1 MSKNKERQMEEHYS
15 IFNGKQLK
23 GLIRR
28 RWKLLLAVVST
39 GLVISLALSVLLP
52 KVYVSKS
59 TLLIDQQVTPENY
72 KGSTPVVQ
80 EDRLQII
87 AQQILNREKL
97 SAIIDQLNL
106 YPDATFR
113 AEREI
118 KIQKMQESIRI
129 KLITA
134 DDLSGRK
141 FYRPGT
147 VAFTLSYEGPDR
159 ETVSHVADALANQ
172 FVEKNIQDR
181 EERASKTA
189 SVLQQSVDQLKA
201 QVDMYSKK
209 LSDFRRDHIGEL
221 PESKAS
227 NSEQI
232 ARLNTA
238 IEQAESNIRVQQ
250 DKKAHLQGQLA
261 GLDPGGS
268 SGDEPASANLRV
280 KQRRLRADLAV
291 LRTKYSEKHPD
302 VVRTRR
308 QIEETDAK
316 INAADSYARK
326 TRQLEELKRKESRL
340 KVSLGP
346 EHPETLKVTEE
357 IRVMNDEIRL
367 AAPIVASSASSD
379 VEPENPVHANLR
391 MQLSTTEMELKSA
404 IQMRDE
410 MRRKIETLY
419 RKNENA
425 SIFETEYNRLV
436 QDYDAAVKKHTE
448 VTNKLMD
455 ANISKTIE
463 ETQQIGNFVIIERAQ
478 IPDTPEKPKRG
489 LIMLVGL
496 FISMSLGIVSAIVME
511 NFDQSVK
518 TPRELQN
525 LTKLPVLSV
534 LPYILTDEER
544 EKRARFDEKF
554 KLLVRCRDVLV
565 ESLMKVLNKMRKLS
579 LGITGK
585 ISKT

>member
-1 MSKNKERQMEEHYS
+1 
-15 IFNGKQLK
+15 
-23 GLIRR
+23 
-28 RWKLLLAVVST
+28 
-39 GLVISLALSVLLP
+39 
-52 KVYVSKS
+52 
-59 TLLIDQQVTPENY
+59 
-72 KGSTPVVQ
+72 
-80 EDRLQII
+80 
-87 AQQILNREKL
+87 
-97 SAIIDQLNL
+97 
-106 YPDATFR
+106 
-113 AEREI
+113 
-118 KIQKMQESIRI
+118 
-129 KLITA
+129 
-134 DDLSGRK
+134 
-141 FYRPGT
+141 
-147 VAFTLSYEGPDR
+147 
-159 ETVSHVADALANQ
+159 
-172 FVEKNIQDR
+172 
-181 EERASKTA
+181 
-189 SVLQQSVDQLKA
+189 
-201 QVDMYSKK
+201 
-209 LSDFRRDHIGEL
+209 
-221 PESKAS
+221 
-227 NSEQI
+227 
-232 ARLNTA
+232 
-238 IEQAESNIRVQQ
+238 
-250 DKKAHLQGQLA
+250 
-261 GLDPGGS
+261 
-268 SGDEPASANLRV
+268 
-280 KQRRLRADLAV
+280 
-291 LRTKYSEKHPD
+291 
-302 VVRTRR
+302 
-308 QIEETDAK
+308 
-316 INAADSYARK
+316 
-326 TRQLEELKRKESRL
+326 
-340 KVSLGP
+340 
-346 EHPETLKVTEE
+346 
-357 IRVMNDEIRL
+357 
-367 AAPIVASSASSD
+367 
-379 VEPENPVHANLR
+379 

-478 IPDTPEKPKRG
+478 IPDTAEKPKRG